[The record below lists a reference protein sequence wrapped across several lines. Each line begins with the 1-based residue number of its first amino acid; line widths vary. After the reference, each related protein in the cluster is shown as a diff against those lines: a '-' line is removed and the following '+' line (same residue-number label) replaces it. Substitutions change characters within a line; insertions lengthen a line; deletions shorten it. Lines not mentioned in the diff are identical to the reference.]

1 MSWFFQNIIVP
12 VQQQTKLI
20 FWFEEHP
27 DMHFNPPEY
36 SLSSAII
43 N

>member
-1 MSWFFQNIIVP
+1 MPWSFQNIIVP
-12 VQQQTKLI
+12 VQRQTKQI

-27 DMHFNPPEY
+27 DMNFNALEY